1 MPLAYRLDCPNA
13 FGGVWKIEETVDE
26 LSATIPQ
33 VKADA
38 ENACRLF
45 ASAKR
50 QLEYVAVRALVY
62 TLLRRYPAICYKES
76 GKPYLADRS
85 LFLSV
90 SHTAG
95 YAAVLFSEKYEVGI
109 DIERVSERV
118 MNIRQRFL
126 ASDEKPETL
135 YPILLHWSAKE
146 TVFKIID
153 EENIEFSR
161 HFHVS
166 GLEEGCFEQKKE
178 ETGQFRLTCQKTDQ
192 QFKIYYKTTADHV
205 LTYAVSDQIRL

>member
-26 LSATIPQ
+26 LVAAIPQ

-45 ASAKR
+45 ASARR

-62 TLLRRYPAICYKES
+62 TLLQRCPAICYKES

-90 SHTAG
+90 SHTTG
-95 YAAVLFSEKYEVGI
+95 YAAVLFSENNEVGI

-135 YPILLHWSAKE
+135 YQVLLHWSAKE

-153 EENIEFSR
+153 EKNIEFSR
-161 HFHVS
+161 HFHVY
-166 GLEEGCFEQKKE
+166 GLGQEEKKN
-178 ETGQFRLTCQKTDQ
+178 GLFMLVCQKTDQ
-192 QFKIYYKTTADHV
+192 QFKIYYKTATDYV
-205 LTYAVSDQIRL
+205 LTYAVSD